1 MLWLSEFVVLDREA
15 NGAKEDGAGLRRGGM
30 GRPKQSKQGV
40 KGVRLLRRI
49 GEMAPERI
57 GIRRKIGALCG
68 GSREM
73 VQEIKDVLWLEK
85 RIV

>member
-57 GIRRKIGALCG
+57 GIRRKIGVG
-68 GSREM
+68 G
-73 VQEIKDVLWLEK
+73 VVVWKVTQEPDRAVGLEK
-85 RIV
+85 GLL